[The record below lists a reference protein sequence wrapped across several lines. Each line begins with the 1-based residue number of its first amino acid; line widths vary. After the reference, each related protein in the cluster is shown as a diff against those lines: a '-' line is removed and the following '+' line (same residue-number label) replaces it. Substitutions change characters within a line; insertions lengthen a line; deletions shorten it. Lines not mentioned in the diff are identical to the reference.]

1 VDIGSDEARRVGLA
15 DKVGMGLELET
26 DDDVTKDETSIV
38 FVVVAA

>member
-1 VDIGSDEARRVGLA
+1 VDIGNGEARRVGLA
-15 DKVGMGLELET
+15 DEVGIRLELET